1 MALEMKLEYLPHGPH
16 GSGLIRLY
24 EHVPGEVRELK
35 GIAGKLATGAS
46 EQISLEGEKWIV
58 PVDDCRLT
66 LQRGDGDFG
75 VRRVGPL
82 SFECELTLDGCRSV
96 VSLLELFCNSKNK
109 RFQWLF
115 KRGRIYFLISLD
127 GQWRRRD
134 TS

>member
-1 MALEMKLEYLPHGPH
+1 VALEMKLEYLPHGPH

-96 VSLLELFCNSKNK
+96 VSLLEQFCNSKNK
-109 RFQWLF
+109 RFQWLI